1 MSLGKKPVVS
11 IIMPVRNE
19 ARYIGRS
26 LESVLKQDY
35 PPELMKILIVDGIS
49 SDSTREIVN
58 QVIDRQKQEVD
69 GKIPSIALLD
79 NPGHTVPI
87 ALNIGLRNSRGD
99 VIIRVD
105 GHCEIPS
112 NYVRRCVELLKKTK
126 ANNVGGITYSIGET
140 YISRA
145 IAEAMRSPFVIGN
158 SRFRYSSKP
167 GYVETVFPGAWPREI
182 FDRIGKF
189 DERLI
194 RHQDYEF
201 NVRLRNAGGQI
212 YFSPELKI
220 RYYSRANFVSLAKQY
235 FQYGYWKA
243 QVSKESPDAFRIRHF
258 APVLL
263 TLAAFTGAVI
273 SPLWVGFRIAYLG
286 LWMLYGLFCLGTSAY
301 SAIRNGWKYLPVLPF
316 IYPAIHL
323 SWGAG
328 FWSGLLQSGLKFS
341 KSRKH
346 EGNNS

>member
-1 MSLGKKPVVS
+1 MNNIRKPSVS

-19 ARYIGRS
+19 AQYIERS

-35 PPELMKILIVDGIS
+35 PPELMKILIVDGM
-49 SDSTREIVN
+49 SDDDTREIV
-58 QVIDRQKQEVD
+58 QLVIDRRRQEVD
-69 GKIPSIALLD
+69 GKIPSIKLFD
-79 NPGHTVPI
+79 NPGRTVPV

-105 GHCEIPS
+105 GHCEIPT
-112 NYVRRCVELLKKTK
+112 NYVRSCVELLKKTK
-126 ANNVGGITYSIGET
+126 AKNVGGITYSIGET
-140 YISRA
+140 YISQA

-167 GYVETVFPGAWPREI
+167 GYVETVFPGAWPREV
-182 FDRIGKF
+182 FDQIGVF
-189 DERLI
+189 DEKYV

-201 NVRLRNAGGQI
+201 NVRLRKAGGRI

-220 RYYSRANFVSLAKQY
+220 RYYSRANFASLAKQY

-243 QVSKESPDAFRIRHF
+243 QVTKESPRAFRIRHF

-263 TLAAFTGAVI
+263 TFATIAGAI
-273 SPLWVGFRIAYLG
+273 MSPLWIGVRFAYLG
-286 LWMLYGLFCLGTSAY
+286 LWMLYGLFSLGTSVY
-301 SAIRNGWKYLPVLPF
+301 SASRNGWKYLPVLP
-316 IYPAIHL
+316 IVYPAIHL
-323 SWGAG
+323 SWGTG
-328 FWSGLLQSGLKFS
+328 FWAGLLHSELKFS

-346 EGNNS
+346 EGNNN